1 MTTATVLIGYYH
13 GLLLRSID
21 ADLLIDKMC
30 SAGLLNIHEQ
40 KFISSGHSVHQKNQL
55 LLSLIHHMEIQALL
69 AFCDLVQETWPQI
82 GSQLIAGKQLASYF
96 STFIHKLICI
106 KR

>member
-1 MTTATVLIGYYH
+1 M
-13 GLLLRSID
+13 RSID

-30 SAGLLNIHEQ
+30 SVGLLNIHDQ

-55 LLSLIHHMEIQALL
+55 LLNHIHHMEIQALL
-69 AFCDLVQETWPQI
+69 AFCKLVQETWPQI

-96 STFIHKLICI
+96 STSIHIS
-106 KR
+106 